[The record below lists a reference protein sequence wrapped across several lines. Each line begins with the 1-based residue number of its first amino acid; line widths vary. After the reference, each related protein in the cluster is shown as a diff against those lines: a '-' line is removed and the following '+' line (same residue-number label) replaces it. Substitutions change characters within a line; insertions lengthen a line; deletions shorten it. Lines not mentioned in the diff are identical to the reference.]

1 VRSETQPGDGADER
15 VAASVLAACALSAVP
30 GLGAA
35 TLLRIGRRFGSLE
48 QAMAQGSRALLQE
61 AGELRLTADAR
72 DYLSQH
78 PDLAKLGALAF
89 EAGRQVGARVVLLGD
104 AGYPPALRQ
113 LSNPPPLLYVRGRL
127 APAQPRVAVVGS
139 RAAGDDA
146 LQIARGFGE
155 ALARA
160 GVQVVSGGA
169 RGIDTAAH
177 EGACGGRGG
186 TLAVLGSGIDV
197 VYPQENED
205 LFERIARGDG
215 AVITELP
222 PGTPPVAGNFPRR
235 NRIVAALADAVV
247 VVRAALRSGALI
259 TADHAA
265 RLGRPIF
272 AVPGGARD
280 PLADGPNALLRN
292 KAARAAP
299 GPLEVLRAMG
309 WPLAEAAERT
319 AAAAPTSEPFAVAPA
334 LEEEPPPDAKA
345 LDPDSARLWALLD
358 ESTPAHVDDL
368 AVRSRMAAPQALRK
382 LAELELKGMV
392 VQRPGKFFLRR

>member
-1 VRSETQPGDGADER
+1 
-15 VAASVLAACALSAVP
+15 
-30 GLGAA
+30 
-35 TLLRIGRRFGSLE
+35 
-48 QAMAQGSRALLQE
+48 
-61 AGELRLTADAR
+61 
-72 DYLSQH
+72 
-78 PDLAKLGALAF
+78 
-89 EAGRQVGARVVLLGD
+89 
-104 AGYPPALRQ
+104 
-113 LSNPPPLLYVRGRL
+113 
-127 APAQPRVAVVGS
+127 
-139 RAAGDDA
+139 
-146 LQIARGFGE
+146 
-155 ALARA
+155 
-160 GVQVVSGGA
+160 VQVVSGGA

-177 EGACGGRGG
+177 EGACGGHGG

-197 VYPQENED
+197 VYPKENEE
-205 LFERIARGDG
+205 LFERIAQGGG
-215 AVITELP
+215 AVMTEFP

-265 RLGRPIF
+265 GLGRPIF

-280 PLADGPNALLRN
+280 PLAEGPNALLHN

-309 WPLAEAAERT
+309 WPVPEAMGRT
-319 AAAAPTSEPFAVAPA
+319 VAAAATSEPFTGAPA

-345 LDPDSARLWALLD
+345 LDQDSARLWALLD
-358 ESTPAHVDDL
+358 ESAPAHVDDL
-368 AVRSRMAAPQALRK
+368 ALRSRMAAPQALRK